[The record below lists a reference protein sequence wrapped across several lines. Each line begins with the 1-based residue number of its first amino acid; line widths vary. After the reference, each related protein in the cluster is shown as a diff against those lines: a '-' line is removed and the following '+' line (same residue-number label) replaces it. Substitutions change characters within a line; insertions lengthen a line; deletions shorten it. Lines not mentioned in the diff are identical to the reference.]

1 MSNNEELTNKDIN
14 QLSTAVR
21 ALVLGFFAIVLAV
34 VSVSFAI
41 HHMREGF
48 ESEYRDHY
56 MHQLESI
63 AVNATMVINGDEI
76 VADPVAAGQKY
87 PAIINLM
94 LPNQSEDS
102 FSTIDYGIF
111 GAVDE
116 RSVLVI
122 YMSDPEKLI
131 YQNTPIYYWRNN
143 DPKPYPVVSEDQ
155 DSILVP
161 ILGSDGSVVALFE
174 LTGTHRG
181 LHDFGNGLE
190 SQLLLAVIVAV
201 FIGLLLFSLQYIIPK
216 IIFSRRRQEEE
227 E

>member
-1 MSNNEELTNKDIN
+1 MPNNEDLTPNDMN
-14 QLSTAVR
+14 QLNTAVR

-48 ESEYRDHY
+48 ESEYRNHY
-56 MHQLESI
+56 NHQLLSI
-63 AVNATMVINGDEI
+63 AINASMVIDGDEI
-76 VADPVAAGQKY
+76 KADPVAAGQKY

-102 FSTIDYGIF
+102 FSTIDYGLF

-122 YMSDPEKLI
+122 YMSDPDKLI
-131 YQNTPIYYWRNN
+131 YQNTPIYKWRNN
-143 DPKPYPVVSEDQ
+143 DPEPYPVNTDTQ
-155 DSILVP
+155 DSLLVP
-161 ILGSDGSVVALFE
+161 ILDSEGTVVALFE
-174 LTGTHRG
+174 LTGTHSG
-181 LHDFGNGLE
+181 LQEFGNGLE
-190 SQLLLAVIVAV
+190 GKLLLAVIVSV
-201 FIGLLLFSLQYIIPK
+201 FVGLILFSLQYIIPK
-216 IIFSRRRQEEE
+216 ILFSRKRREEE

>member
-1 MSNNEELTNKDIN
+1 MPNNEDLTSNDMN

-48 ESEYRDHY
+48 EAEYRNHY
-56 MHQLESI
+56 NHQLESI
-63 AVNATMVINGDEI
+63 AVNASLVINGDEI

-102 FSTIDYGIF
+102 FSTIDYGLF

-131 YQNTPIYYWRNN
+131 YQNTPIYKWRNN
-143 DPKPYPVVSEDQ
+143 DPKPFPVNTDTQ

-161 ILGSDGSVVALFE
+161 ILDSEGNVVALFE
-174 LTGTHRG
+174 LTGTHSG
-181 LHDFGNGLE
+181 LHEFGNGLE
-190 SQLLLAVIVAV
+190 SKLLLAVIVSV
-201 FIGLLLFSLQYIIPK
+201 FVGLILFSLQYIIPK
-216 IIFSRRRQEEE
+216 LLFSRKRQEAEE
-227 E
+227 